1 MKLYIKQKVFSFRD
15 RFTVRDEFGRDVYS
29 VSGELISLGKRLHIL
44 DNSGREAALVKQK
57 LLTFLPKFTISISGM
72 GDVEIV
78 RKLTLFKP
86 YYIVSGIDW
95 EVNGSFTEHN
105 YSITH
110 NGRAVA
116 KISKAWFSWGDSY
129 EINVSD
135 PEDALMA
142 LAVVIAIDAVLA
154 NDDAAV
160 SASN

>member
-105 YSITH
+105 YSITRS
-110 NGRAVA
+110 GRAVA

>member
-86 YYIVSGIDW
+86 YYIVSDIDW

-105 YSITH
+105 YSITRS
-110 NGRAVA
+110 GRAVA

>member
-15 RFTVRDEFGRDVYS
+15 RFTVKDEFGRDCYS
-29 VSGELISLGKRLHIL
+29 VSSELISLGKRLHIF
-44 DNSGREAALVKQK
+44 DNTGREAAVVKEK
-57 LLTFLPKFTISISGM
+57 LLTLLPKYTNSVKGL
-72 GDVEIV
+72 GDVEIA

-86 YYIVSGIDW
+86 YYVINGIDW

-105 YSITH
+105 YTINQYT
-110 NGRAVA
+110 RTIAT
-116 KISKAWFSWGDSY
+116 ISKAWFSWGDSY

-135 PEDALMA
+135 PDDALMV

-154 NDDAAV
+154 RDNDAV